1 MIELFDLTG
10 KTAILTGGAGG
21 IGRALALGMAR
32 CGADILVADLDPDN
46 FRETAVAIRA
56 LGRQVTVLR
65 VEVTEEQ
72 SVSDMV
78 DSALEEFQHIDILV
92 NAAGIAIR
100 KPAESF
106 PINEWQKVMD
116 INVRGTFLSCQAVG
130 KVMIEQ
136 GGGKGERHRARYGR
150 NRSCASHAGE
160 ARGCREAQSTHT
172 RWTLGHAG
180 GYRRPRRFSIIKGF
194 GFYIRSDYLY
204 RWRDDSRDI
213 TLYFLYELTLSLRY
227 LCACCIAAASA
238 HIWHLPFPERFRS
251 PHR

>member
-10 KTAILTGGAGG
+10 KTAVLTGGAGG

-92 NAAGIAIR
+92 NAAGI
-100 KPAESF
+100 
-106 PINEWQKVMD
+106 
-116 INVRGTFLSCQAVG
+116 
-130 KVMIEQ
+130 
-136 GGGKGERHRARYGR
+136 
-150 NRSCASHAGE
+150 
-160 ARGCREAQSTHT
+160 
-172 RWTLGHAG
+172 
-180 GYRRPRRFSIIKGF
+180 
-194 GFYIRSDYLY
+194 
-204 RWRDDSRDI
+204 
-213 TLYFLYELTLSLRY
+213 
-227 LCACCIAAASA
+227 
-238 HIWHLPFPERFRS
+238 
-251 PHR
+251 